1 MRHKMRWWWSLP
13 LVHHRTTFFLT
24 FLMLFPA
31 LMAVFTQENEINMPH
46 QESDRIASLVEFWA
60 KKIGNHIY
68 HLSNAFSQ
76 YADIKT
82 NFENSEAKLQEN
94 DGLQLVKEMAT
105 DVTNMMK
112 FKVEAVKRIMNVAE
126 EASLDKEYK
135 QDEEVEY
142 YNAKRLNKFYPPE
155 HKLKGELR
163 EGFKRLTLTEN
174 SHFDG
179 IAVNENHSSV
189 HVPTNV
195 YDKGGV
201 VRCTKGDVVRCTKG
215 GVVRCTK
222 GDVVRCTK
230 GDVVRC
236 TKGDVACDTVSRELA
251 LMVMRSM
258 LEVGRGG
265 DEDDGDW
272 QRLRCGCWRL
282 AEVELRMLEVGR
294 GGDEDAGEFQTRQW
308 FLHFFQINK
317 RIPHPCHC
325 VISQRSRSFNGSV
338 TFARSTEESRIHANQ
353 QKDPTSLQLSDL
365 SPFETNKWTA
375 ALFQANGWNS
385 RLSITTN
392 RSHTFPESLHIASWT
407 PLGPALIKVQ
417 PDSSYIMTP
426 AIVHLISAPD
436 LINAIR
442 LARWRLDRTSS
453 RIMNWIKHLVA
464 VLRLLYG
471 FLSAPSSSW
480 VMDEKDP
487 DLYDARLRSWYIEAA
502 NSPKDMII
510 LLDVSG
516 SMTGLRREI
525 AKHVVLNILETL
537 NENDFVNVFNFSVE
551 TLELVPCFR
560 DTLVQA
566 NLENLG
572 EFKKALNYGET
583 KDIANFT
590 QALTQAF
597 ELLHRYNK
605 SGQGSQCN
613 QAIMVVTDG
622 APYNFEEIFAKYNWP
637 HLQVRMFTYLIG
649 REETKVRD
657 LNWMACANK
666 GYFVHVTT
674 LAEVREQ
681 VLKYIP
687 VMARP
692 LVMYQSSHP
701 HVWTGVYADIA
712 HKMHGYIL
720 DPKQT
725 EWLWEVR
732 ERNRQMERTNHYRK
746 LKKIVENKGKSLSNP
761 FVLQDKREVEKF
773 LEYGEFGLS
782 NRDIARMGAERARKT
797 RRERLR
803 RAAST
808 VELDHTF
815 RELVEPTSTSLTK
828 GLHRRL
834 KRDVTVLVPKKI
846 HDYDLLKWYKRLLR
860 EQAKLKRWYE
870 DIRLVRARSAGQRQP
885 TLHRNSCFGHIS
897 APMNNITERVLV
909 NESIWALRRREV
921 RTANLLGVAG
931 TDVPIREIE
940 KLVPPYK
947 LGVNGYSFMVNSN
960 GYVLYH
966 PDLRPVHEEANAE
979 VQRRSRDRQEWFQDI
994 LKPNY
999 NSVDFAEV
1007 ELTDHEPGPRSN
1019 HSELLALTGWRDYYS
1034 KLRRD
1039 LIEQR
1044 GGEAV
1049 LDVKIHMDGMKRVVQ
1064 RKQRYFTQKIG
1075 GTPFSL
1081 GIAMPEGY
1089 GKYKVHGQIEL
1100 SRVIQDPRGA
1110 KAMDHFS
1117 TGNWTLH
1124 PDWVYC
1130 EYKYDQNRVD
1140 QSPEDLMKDFLSRAQ
1155 KPHWKWRSTRTRPP
1169 PEPAMNQAQYNT
1181 WKPPAHEDDR
1191 RDNYYCDKDLV
1202 QSLLF
1207 DASVTNVYASSN
1219 RNMED
1224 QLEGKNSVRHYFG
1237 MTTAFVATRSGL
1249 TRWIDLTR
1257 ANPMDDAAQNNHS
1270 GEPHFMKMH
1279 NKAIDEV
1286 WYKRAVDYYEED
1298 NEAYVY
1304 SVPFDA
1310 ATRNPDDV
1318 LVTATRA
1325 IFIEENSYR
1334 KAPAAVVGV
1343 TIKHSK
1349 FVEYFKNETY
1359 KCPSYPSRDSNC
1371 KKAKTCE
1378 SKSLDC
1384 YLLDDNGFI
1393 IASENDDDT
1402 GKFFG
1407 TLEGTIMESLVQSE
1421 VYKRVRIFDYQAVC
1435 LDTRLEPS
1443 IASILATPLQWIRW
1457 MANWM
1462 MGNIFWML
1470 VKTHLY
1476 TLWDPNQAWA
1486 YTHTERDI
1494 QYPDLEEPPQDVF
1507 DYKEPSLEEPR
1518 SVDLPEYLADDGTEE
1533 VLPEVAAPDDI
1544 PRSFD
1549 YDNATEGSGEEDV
1562 LAEYEDVLGEI
1573 YYDIDGMHPD
1583 GKVPPDYD
1591 PPYGE
1596 EDGDFPS
1603 IESRTPQ
1610 LPLMNIQLAYINK
1623 THPRPCDKE
1632 VYLYKLQNHK
1642 LQQEGAYKPVKGKL
1656 SNCHTNGCGRPFS
1669 VQKVISTNLIL
1680 VAVNNLCPCESRK
1693 VDIEPVE
1700 VDYNE
1705 TMHCNRLLL
1714 QHFRKRPSTCY
1725 NYHPD
1730 EHEIKL
1736 CGGAG
1741 ALGLPS
1747 LALLVL
1753 LTLVHIFNNL
1763 SFGS

>member
-195 YDKGGV
+195 YDK
-201 VRCTKGDVVRCTKG
+201 
-215 GVVRCTK
+215 
-222 GDVVRCTK
+222 
-230 GDVVRC
+230 
-236 TKGDVACDTVSRELA
+236 
-251 LMVMRSM
+251 
-258 LEVGRGG
+258 
-265 DEDDGDW
+265 
-272 QRLRCGCWRL
+272 
-282 AEVELRMLEVGR
+282 
-294 GGDEDAGEFQTRQW
+294 
-308 FLHFFQINK
+308 
-317 RIPHPCHC
+317 
-325 VISQRSRSFNGSV
+325 
-338 TFARSTEESRIHANQ
+338 
-353 QKDPTSLQLSDL
+353 
-365 SPFETNKWTA
+365 
-375 ALFQANGWNS
+375 
-385 RLSITTN
+385 
-392 RSHTFPESLHIASWT
+392 
-407 PLGPALIKVQ
+407 
-417 PDSSYIMTP
+417 
-426 AIVHLISAPD
+426 APD
-436 LINAIR
+436 VINAIR
-442 LARWRLDRTSS
+442 WSGRLDRTFKSNYELDPTLSWQYFGSS
-453 RIMNWIKHLVA
+453 T
-464 VLRLLYG
+464 G
-471 FLSAPSSSW
+471 FLRQYPASSW

-597 ELLHRYNK
+597 ELLHRKNSKYNK

-712 HKMHGYIL
+712 EAWNVMQALLIAGR
-720 DPKQT
+720 P
-725 EWLWEVR
+725 
-732 ERNRQMERTNHYRK
+732 
-746 LKKIVENKGKSLSNP
+746 
-761 FVLQDKREVEKF
+761 EKAF
-773 LEYGEFGLS
+773 PG
-782 NRDIARMGAERARKT
+782 RRGA
-797 RRERLR
+797 
-803 RAAST
+803 
-808 VELDHTF
+808 
-815 RELVEPTSTSLTK
+815 P
-828 GLHRRL
+828 G
-834 KRDVTVLVPKKI
+834 
-846 HDYDLLKWYKRLLR
+846 LR
-860 EQAKLKRWYE
+860 EGY
-870 DIRLVRARSAGQRQP
+870 RLMTSVSVPVFDRKKTS
-885 TLHRNSCFGHIS
+885 
-897 APMNNITERVLV
+897 
-909 NESIWALRRREV
+909 V

-1224 QLEGKNSVRHYFG
+1224 QLEGKNPVAIYITLLYSSVRHYFG

>member
-46 QESDRIASLVEFWA
+46 QEVEFWA

-195 YDKGGV
+195 YDK
-201 VRCTKGDVVRCTKG
+201 
-215 GVVRCTK
+215 
-222 GDVVRCTK
+222 
-230 GDVVRC
+230 
-236 TKGDVACDTVSRELA
+236 
-251 LMVMRSM
+251 
-258 LEVGRGG
+258 
-265 DEDDGDW
+265 
-272 QRLRCGCWRL
+272 
-282 AEVELRMLEVGR
+282 
-294 GGDEDAGEFQTRQW
+294 
-308 FLHFFQINK
+308 
-317 RIPHPCHC
+317 
-325 VISQRSRSFNGSV
+325 
-338 TFARSTEESRIHANQ
+338 
-353 QKDPTSLQLSDL
+353 
-365 SPFETNKWTA
+365 
-375 ALFQANGWNS
+375 
-385 RLSITTN
+385 
-392 RSHTFPESLHIASWT
+392 
-407 PLGPALIKVQ
+407 
-417 PDSSYIMTP
+417 
-426 AIVHLISAPD
+426 APD
-436 LINAIR
+436 VINAIR
-442 LARWRLDRTSS
+442 WSGRLDRTFKSNYELDPTLSWQYFGSS
-453 RIMNWIKHLVA
+453 T
-464 VLRLLYG
+464 G
-471 FLSAPSSSW
+471 FLRQYPASSW

-712 HKMHGYIL
+712 G
-720 DPKQT
+720 
-725 EWLWEVR
+725 R
-732 ERNRQMERTNHYRK
+732 R
-746 LKKIVENKGKSLSNP
+746 
-761 FVLQDKREVEKF
+761 
-773 LEYGEFGLS
+773 
-782 NRDIARMGAERARKT
+782 GA
-797 RRERLR
+797 
-803 RAAST
+803 
-808 VELDHTF
+808 
-815 RELVEPTSTSLTK
+815 P
-828 GLHRRL
+828 G
-834 KRDVTVLVPKKI
+834 
-846 HDYDLLKWYKRLLR
+846 LR
-860 EQAKLKRWYE
+860 EGY
-870 DIRLVRARSAGQRQP
+870 RLMTSVSVPVFDRKKTS
-885 TLHRNSCFGHIS
+885 
-897 APMNNITERVLV
+897 
-909 NESIWALRRREV
+909 V

-979 VQRRSRDRQEWFQDI
+979 FQDI

-1169 PEPAMNQAQYNT
+1169 PEPAMNQAQ
-1181 WKPPAHEDDR
+1181 
-1191 RDNYYCDKDLV
+1191 CDKDLV

-1507 DYKEPSLEEPR
+1507 DYKEPSLEEPN
-1518 SVDLPEYLADDGTEE
+1518 
-1533 VLPEVAAPDDI
+1533 
-1544 PRSFD
+1544 
-1549 YDNATEGSGEEDV
+1549 NATEGSGEEDV

-1603 IESRTPQ
+1603 IE
-1610 LPLMNIQLAYINK
+1610 LAYINK

>member
-46 QESDRIASLVEFWA
+46 QEVEFWA

-195 YDKGGV
+195 YDK
-201 VRCTKGDVVRCTKG
+201 
-215 GVVRCTK
+215 
-222 GDVVRCTK
+222 
-230 GDVVRC
+230 
-236 TKGDVACDTVSRELA
+236 
-251 LMVMRSM
+251 
-258 LEVGRGG
+258 
-265 DEDDGDW
+265 
-272 QRLRCGCWRL
+272 
-282 AEVELRMLEVGR
+282 
-294 GGDEDAGEFQTRQW
+294 
-308 FLHFFQINK
+308 
-317 RIPHPCHC
+317 
-325 VISQRSRSFNGSV
+325 
-338 TFARSTEESRIHANQ
+338 
-353 QKDPTSLQLSDL
+353 
-365 SPFETNKWTA
+365 
-375 ALFQANGWNS
+375 
-385 RLSITTN
+385 
-392 RSHTFPESLHIASWT
+392 
-407 PLGPALIKVQ
+407 
-417 PDSSYIMTP
+417 
-426 AIVHLISAPD
+426 APD
-436 LINAIR
+436 VINAIR
-442 LARWRLDRTSS
+442 WSGRLDRTFKSNYELDPTLSWQYFGSS
-453 RIMNWIKHLVA
+453 T
-464 VLRLLYG
+464 G
-471 FLSAPSSSW
+471 FLRQYPASSW

-712 HKMHGYIL
+712 G
-720 DPKQT
+720 
-725 EWLWEVR
+725 R
-732 ERNRQMERTNHYRK
+732 R
-746 LKKIVENKGKSLSNP
+746 
-761 FVLQDKREVEKF
+761 
-773 LEYGEFGLS
+773 
-782 NRDIARMGAERARKT
+782 GA
-797 RRERLR
+797 
-803 RAAST
+803 
-808 VELDHTF
+808 
-815 RELVEPTSTSLTK
+815 P
-828 GLHRRL
+828 G
-834 KRDVTVLVPKKI
+834 
-846 HDYDLLKWYKRLLR
+846 LR
-860 EQAKLKRWYE
+860 EGY
-870 DIRLVRARSAGQRQP
+870 RLMTSVSVPVFDRKKTS
-885 TLHRNSCFGHIS
+885 
-897 APMNNITERVLV
+897 
-909 NESIWALRRREV
+909 V

-979 VQRRSRDRQEWFQDI
+979 FQDI

-1019 HSELLALTGWRDYYS
+1019 HSELLA
-1034 KLRRD
+1034 LRRD

-1169 PEPAMNQAQYNT
+1169 PEPAMNQAQ
-1181 WKPPAHEDDR
+1181 
-1191 RDNYYCDKDLV
+1191 CDKDLV

-1603 IESRTPQ
+1603 IE
-1610 LPLMNIQLAYINK
+1610 LAYINK

>member
-195 YDKGGV
+195 YDK
-201 VRCTKGDVVRCTKG
+201 
-215 GVVRCTK
+215 
-222 GDVVRCTK
+222 
-230 GDVVRC
+230 
-236 TKGDVACDTVSRELA
+236 
-251 LMVMRSM
+251 
-258 LEVGRGG
+258 
-265 DEDDGDW
+265 
-272 QRLRCGCWRL
+272 
-282 AEVELRMLEVGR
+282 
-294 GGDEDAGEFQTRQW
+294 
-308 FLHFFQINK
+308 
-317 RIPHPCHC
+317 
-325 VISQRSRSFNGSV
+325 
-338 TFARSTEESRIHANQ
+338 
-353 QKDPTSLQLSDL
+353 
-365 SPFETNKWTA
+365 
-375 ALFQANGWNS
+375 
-385 RLSITTN
+385 
-392 RSHTFPESLHIASWT
+392 
-407 PLGPALIKVQ
+407 
-417 PDSSYIMTP
+417 
-426 AIVHLISAPD
+426 APD
-436 LINAIR
+436 VINAIR
-442 LARWRLDRTSS
+442 WSGRLDRTFKSNYELDPTLSWQYFGSS
-453 RIMNWIKHLVA
+453 T
-464 VLRLLYG
+464 G
-471 FLSAPSSSW
+471 FLRQYPASSW

-597 ELLHRYNK
+597 ELLHRKNSKYNK

-870 DIRLVRARSAGQRQP
+870 DIRLGRRG
-885 TLHRNSCFGHIS
+885 
-897 APMNNITERVLV
+897 APGLREGYRLMTSVSVPVFDRKKTSNITERVLV

-1019 HSELLALTGWRDYYS
+1019 HSELLA
-1034 KLRRD
+1034 LRRD

-1224 QLEGKNSVRHYFG
+1224 QLEGKNPVAIYITLLYSSVRHYFG

>member
-46 QESDRIASLVEFWA
+46 QEVEFWA

-195 YDKGGV
+195 YDK
-201 VRCTKGDVVRCTKG
+201 
-215 GVVRCTK
+215 
-222 GDVVRCTK
+222 
-230 GDVVRC
+230 
-236 TKGDVACDTVSRELA
+236 
-251 LMVMRSM
+251 
-258 LEVGRGG
+258 
-265 DEDDGDW
+265 
-272 QRLRCGCWRL
+272 
-282 AEVELRMLEVGR
+282 
-294 GGDEDAGEFQTRQW
+294 
-308 FLHFFQINK
+308 
-317 RIPHPCHC
+317 
-325 VISQRSRSFNGSV
+325 
-338 TFARSTEESRIHANQ
+338 
-353 QKDPTSLQLSDL
+353 
-365 SPFETNKWTA
+365 
-375 ALFQANGWNS
+375 
-385 RLSITTN
+385 
-392 RSHTFPESLHIASWT
+392 
-407 PLGPALIKVQ
+407 
-417 PDSSYIMTP
+417 
-426 AIVHLISAPD
+426 APD
-436 LINAIR
+436 VINAIR
-442 LARWRLDRTSS
+442 WSGRLDRTFKSNYELDPTLSWQYFGSS
-453 RIMNWIKHLVA
+453 T
-464 VLRLLYG
+464 G
-471 FLSAPSSSW
+471 FLRQYPASSW

-712 HKMHGYIL
+712 G
-720 DPKQT
+720 
-725 EWLWEVR
+725 R
-732 ERNRQMERTNHYRK
+732 R
-746 LKKIVENKGKSLSNP
+746 
-761 FVLQDKREVEKF
+761 
-773 LEYGEFGLS
+773 
-782 NRDIARMGAERARKT
+782 GA
-797 RRERLR
+797 
-803 RAAST
+803 
-808 VELDHTF
+808 
-815 RELVEPTSTSLTK
+815 P
-828 GLHRRL
+828 G
-834 KRDVTVLVPKKI
+834 
-846 HDYDLLKWYKRLLR
+846 LR
-860 EQAKLKRWYE
+860 EGY
-870 DIRLVRARSAGQRQP
+870 RLMTSVSVPVFDRKKTS
-885 TLHRNSCFGHIS
+885 
-897 APMNNITERVLV
+897 
-909 NESIWALRRREV
+909 V

-979 VQRRSRDRQEWFQDI
+979 FQDI

-1019 HSELLALTGWRDYYS
+1019 HSELLA
-1034 KLRRD
+1034 LRRD

-1169 PEPAMNQAQYNT
+1169 PEPAMNQAQ
-1181 WKPPAHEDDR
+1181 
-1191 RDNYYCDKDLV
+1191 CDKDLV

-1507 DYKEPSLEEPR
+1507 DYKEPSLEEPN
-1518 SVDLPEYLADDGTEE
+1518 
-1533 VLPEVAAPDDI
+1533 
-1544 PRSFD
+1544 
-1549 YDNATEGSGEEDV
+1549 NATEGSGEEDV

-1603 IESRTPQ
+1603 IE
-1610 LPLMNIQLAYINK
+1610 LAYINK

>member
-195 YDKGGV
+195 YDK
-201 VRCTKGDVVRCTKG
+201 
-215 GVVRCTK
+215 
-222 GDVVRCTK
+222 
-230 GDVVRC
+230 
-236 TKGDVACDTVSRELA
+236 
-251 LMVMRSM
+251 
-258 LEVGRGG
+258 
-265 DEDDGDW
+265 
-272 QRLRCGCWRL
+272 
-282 AEVELRMLEVGR
+282 
-294 GGDEDAGEFQTRQW
+294 
-308 FLHFFQINK
+308 
-317 RIPHPCHC
+317 
-325 VISQRSRSFNGSV
+325 
-338 TFARSTEESRIHANQ
+338 
-353 QKDPTSLQLSDL
+353 
-365 SPFETNKWTA
+365 
-375 ALFQANGWNS
+375 
-385 RLSITTN
+385 
-392 RSHTFPESLHIASWT
+392 
-407 PLGPALIKVQ
+407 
-417 PDSSYIMTP
+417 
-426 AIVHLISAPD
+426 APD
-436 LINAIR
+436 VINAIR
-442 LARWRLDRTSS
+442 WSGRLDRTFKSNYELDPTLSWQYFGSS
-453 RIMNWIKHLVA
+453 T
-464 VLRLLYG
+464 G
-471 FLSAPSSSW
+471 FLRQYPASSW

-597 ELLHRYNK
+597 ELLHRKNSKYNK

-712 HKMHGYIL
+712 G
-720 DPKQT
+720 
-725 EWLWEVR
+725 R
-732 ERNRQMERTNHYRK
+732 R
-746 LKKIVENKGKSLSNP
+746 
-761 FVLQDKREVEKF
+761 
-773 LEYGEFGLS
+773 
-782 NRDIARMGAERARKT
+782 GA
-797 RRERLR
+797 
-803 RAAST
+803 
-808 VELDHTF
+808 
-815 RELVEPTSTSLTK
+815 P
-828 GLHRRL
+828 G
-834 KRDVTVLVPKKI
+834 
-846 HDYDLLKWYKRLLR
+846 LR
-860 EQAKLKRWYE
+860 EGY
-870 DIRLVRARSAGQRQP
+870 RLMTSVSVPVFDRKKTS
-885 TLHRNSCFGHIS
+885 
-897 APMNNITERVLV
+897 
-909 NESIWALRRREV
+909 V

-1224 QLEGKNSVRHYFG
+1224 QLEGKNPVAIYITLLYSSVRHYFG

>member
-46 QESDRIASLVEFWA
+46 QEVEFWA

-195 YDKGGV
+195 YDK
-201 VRCTKGDVVRCTKG
+201 
-215 GVVRCTK
+215 
-222 GDVVRCTK
+222 
-230 GDVVRC
+230 
-236 TKGDVACDTVSRELA
+236 
-251 LMVMRSM
+251 
-258 LEVGRGG
+258 
-265 DEDDGDW
+265 
-272 QRLRCGCWRL
+272 
-282 AEVELRMLEVGR
+282 
-294 GGDEDAGEFQTRQW
+294 
-308 FLHFFQINK
+308 
-317 RIPHPCHC
+317 
-325 VISQRSRSFNGSV
+325 
-338 TFARSTEESRIHANQ
+338 
-353 QKDPTSLQLSDL
+353 
-365 SPFETNKWTA
+365 
-375 ALFQANGWNS
+375 
-385 RLSITTN
+385 
-392 RSHTFPESLHIASWT
+392 
-407 PLGPALIKVQ
+407 
-417 PDSSYIMTP
+417 
-426 AIVHLISAPD
+426 APD
-436 LINAIR
+436 VINAIR
-442 LARWRLDRTSS
+442 WSGRLDRTFKSNYELDPTLSWQYFGSS
-453 RIMNWIKHLVA
+453 T
-464 VLRLLYG
+464 G
-471 FLSAPSSSW
+471 FLRQYPASSW

-712 HKMHGYIL
+712 EAWNVMQALLIAGR
-720 DPKQT
+720 P
-725 EWLWEVR
+725 
-732 ERNRQMERTNHYRK
+732 
-746 LKKIVENKGKSLSNP
+746 
-761 FVLQDKREVEKF
+761 EKAF
-773 LEYGEFGLS
+773 PG
-782 NRDIARMGAERARKT
+782 RRGA
-797 RRERLR
+797 
-803 RAAST
+803 
-808 VELDHTF
+808 
-815 RELVEPTSTSLTK
+815 P
-828 GLHRRL
+828 G
-834 KRDVTVLVPKKI
+834 
-846 HDYDLLKWYKRLLR
+846 LR
-860 EQAKLKRWYE
+860 EGY
-870 DIRLVRARSAGQRQP
+870 RLMTSVSVPVFDRKKTS
-885 TLHRNSCFGHIS
+885 
-897 APMNNITERVLV
+897 
-909 NESIWALRRREV
+909 V

-979 VQRRSRDRQEWFQDI
+979 FQDI

-1019 HSELLALTGWRDYYS
+1019 HSELLA
-1034 KLRRD
+1034 LRRD

-1169 PEPAMNQAQYNT
+1169 PEPAMNQAQ
-1181 WKPPAHEDDR
+1181 
-1191 RDNYYCDKDLV
+1191 CDKDLV

-1603 IESRTPQ
+1603 IE
-1610 LPLMNIQLAYINK
+1610 LAYINK

>member
-195 YDKGGV
+195 YDK
-201 VRCTKGDVVRCTKG
+201 
-215 GVVRCTK
+215 
-222 GDVVRCTK
+222 
-230 GDVVRC
+230 
-236 TKGDVACDTVSRELA
+236 
-251 LMVMRSM
+251 
-258 LEVGRGG
+258 
-265 DEDDGDW
+265 
-272 QRLRCGCWRL
+272 
-282 AEVELRMLEVGR
+282 
-294 GGDEDAGEFQTRQW
+294 
-308 FLHFFQINK
+308 
-317 RIPHPCHC
+317 
-325 VISQRSRSFNGSV
+325 
-338 TFARSTEESRIHANQ
+338 
-353 QKDPTSLQLSDL
+353 
-365 SPFETNKWTA
+365 
-375 ALFQANGWNS
+375 
-385 RLSITTN
+385 
-392 RSHTFPESLHIASWT
+392 
-407 PLGPALIKVQ
+407 
-417 PDSSYIMTP
+417 
-426 AIVHLISAPD
+426 APD
-436 LINAIR
+436 VINAIR
-442 LARWRLDRTSS
+442 WSGRLDRTFKSNYELDPTLSWQYFGSS
-453 RIMNWIKHLVA
+453 T
-464 VLRLLYG
+464 G
-471 FLSAPSSSW
+471 FLRQYPASSW

-597 ELLHRYNK
+597 ELLHRKNSKYNK

-712 HKMHGYIL
+712 G
-720 DPKQT
+720 
-725 EWLWEVR
+725 R
-732 ERNRQMERTNHYRK
+732 R
-746 LKKIVENKGKSLSNP
+746 
-761 FVLQDKREVEKF
+761 
-773 LEYGEFGLS
+773 
-782 NRDIARMGAERARKT
+782 GA
-797 RRERLR
+797 
-803 RAAST
+803 
-808 VELDHTF
+808 
-815 RELVEPTSTSLTK
+815 P
-828 GLHRRL
+828 G
-834 KRDVTVLVPKKI
+834 
-846 HDYDLLKWYKRLLR
+846 LR
-860 EQAKLKRWYE
+860 EGY
-870 DIRLVRARSAGQRQP
+870 RLMTSVSVPVFDRKKTS
-885 TLHRNSCFGHIS
+885 
-897 APMNNITERVLV
+897 NITERVLV

-1224 QLEGKNSVRHYFG
+1224 QLEGKNPVAIYITLLYSSVRHYFG

>member
-1 MRHKMRWWWSLP
+1 MRHKVRWGPSLISMQLRTA
-13 LVHHRTTFFLT
+13 LVL
-24 FLMLFPA
+24 
-31 LMAVFTQENEINMPH
+31 AVFAVLPTCLAIYTQENEINMPH
-46 QESDRIASLVEFWA
+46 QEVEFWA

-76 YADIKT
+76 FSDISK
-82 NFENSEAKLQEN
+82 NFETSDAKIQEN

-142 YNAKRLNKFYPPE
+142 FNAKRLNKFYPPD
-155 HKLKGELR
+155 HKLKGEIKKD
-163 EGFKRLTLTEN
+163 FKKLLLTEN
-174 SHFDG
+174 SHFDN
-179 IAVNENHSSV
+179 IAVNENYSTV

-195 YDKGGV
+195 YDK
-201 VRCTKGDVVRCTKG
+201 
-215 GVVRCTK
+215 
-222 GDVVRCTK
+222 
-230 GDVVRC
+230 
-236 TKGDVACDTVSRELA
+236 
-251 LMVMRSM
+251 
-258 LEVGRGG
+258 
-265 DEDDGDW
+265 
-272 QRLRCGCWRL
+272 
-282 AEVELRMLEVGR
+282 
-294 GGDEDAGEFQTRQW
+294 
-308 FLHFFQINK
+308 
-317 RIPHPCHC
+317 
-325 VISQRSRSFNGSV
+325 
-338 TFARSTEESRIHANQ
+338 
-353 QKDPTSLQLSDL
+353 
-365 SPFETNKWTA
+365 
-375 ALFQANGWNS
+375 
-385 RLSITTN
+385 
-392 RSHTFPESLHIASWT
+392 
-407 PLGPALIKVQ
+407 
-417 PDSSYIMTP
+417 
-426 AIVHLISAPD
+426 APD
-436 LINAIR
+436 VINAIR
-442 LARWRLDRTSS
+442 WSGRLDRTFKSNYELDPTLSWQYFGSS
-453 RIMNWIKHLVA
+453 T
-464 VLRLLYG
+464 G
-471 FLSAPSSSW
+471 FLRQYPASEW

-502 NSPKDMII
+502 NSPKDMVI

-537 NENDFVNVFNFSVE
+537 NENDFVNVFNFSVD

-572 EFKKALNYGET
+572 EFKKALNFGDT

-597 ELLHRYNK
+597 ELLQRSNNKYNK

-692 LVMYQSSHP
+692 LVMYQSTHP

-712 HKMHGYIL
+712 

-732 ERNRQMERTNHYRK
+732 ERKRQMERTNNYRK
-746 LKKIVENKGKSLSNP
+746 LKKIVENKSRSLSNP
-761 FVLQDKREVEKF
+761 WVLQDEKEVEKF
-773 LEYGEFGLS
+773 LVYGEFGLS
-782 NRDIARMGAERARKT
+782 NRDIARIKAEKARKT
-797 RRERLR
+797 RGR
-803 RAAST
+803 RGA
-808 VELDHTF
+808 
-815 RELVEPTSTSLTK
+815 P
-828 GLHRRL
+828 G
-834 KRDVTVLVPKKI
+834 
-846 HDYDLLKWYKRLLR
+846 LR
-860 EQAKLKRWYE
+860 EGY
-870 DIRLVRARSAGQRQP
+870 RLMTSVSVPVFDRKKTS
-885 TLHRNSCFGHIS
+885 
-897 APMNNITERVLV
+897 
-909 NESIWALRRREV
+909 V

-947 LGVNGYSFMVNSN
+947 LGVNGYSFMVDRN

-979 VQRRSRDRQEWFQDI
+979 VLRKSQDKHKWFQDI

-999 NSVDFAEV
+999 NSVDFVEV
-1007 ELTDHEPGPRSN
+1007 ELTDIESGPRSN
-1019 HSELLALTGWRDYYS
+1019 HSELLAL
-1034 KLRRD
+1034 RRD

-1044 GGEAV
+1044 NVEAV

-1064 RKQRYFTQKIG
+1064 RKQRYLTQKIG

-1100 SRVIQDPRGA
+1100 SRAIQDPRGN

-1117 TGNWTLH
+1117 SGNWTLH

-1130 EYKYDQNRVD
+1130 EYKYDQNHVN

-1155 KPHWKWRSTRTRPP
+1155 KPHWKWRSIRTRPP
-1169 PEPAMNQAQYNT
+1169 PEPTMNHAQFNT
-1181 WKPPAHEDDR
+1181 WKSSAHDDDR
-1191 RDNYYCDKDLV
+1191 KDNYYCDKDLI

-1207 DASVTNVYASSN
+1207 DASATNVYSSE
-1219 RNMED
+1219 RKVED
-1224 QLEGKNSVRHYFG
+1224 VLEGKNPVATYIMLLYSSVRHNFG
-1237 MTTAFVATRSGL
+1237 ITTAFVATRSGL
-1249 TRWIDLTR
+1249 TRWLDLTKT
-1257 ANPMDDAAQNNHS
+1257 NPEDENGQNNHS
-1270 GEPHFMKMH
+1270 DEPHFMKIH

-1286 WYKRAVDYYEED
+1286 WYKRAIDYYEEEPD
-1298 NEAYVY
+1298 AYVY

-1310 ATRNPDDV
+1310 ATRDPDEV

-1325 IFIEENSYR
+1325 IFIVENSFR

-1343 TIKHSK
+1343 TIKHNK

-1393 IASENDDDT
+1393 IASENEDDT

-1421 VYKRVRIFDYQAVC
+1421 VYKRIRIFDYQAVC
-1435 LDTRLEPS
+1435 LDSQLERS
-1443 IASILATPLQWIRW
+1443 MASILDTPLQLLRW
-1457 MANWM
+1457 TANWM

-1476 TLWDPNQAWA
+1476 TLWNPNEAWA
-1486 YTHTERDI
+1486 YTHTERDV
-1494 QYPDLEEPPQDVF
+1494 QYPSINEPPPQGDF
-1507 DYKEPSLEEPR
+1507 DYKEPNLEDPR
-1518 SVDLPEYLADDGTEE
+1518 TVELHEYLSDEGT
-1533 VLPEVAAPDDI
+1533 VGALPKAAAANDI
-1544 PRSFD
+1544 PHSFD
-1549 YDNATEGSGEEDV
+1549 YENVTEGSGEEDI
-1562 LAEYEDVLGEI
+1562 LAEYSDVLGEI
-1573 YYDIDGMHPD
+1573 YYDIDGMQPED
-1583 GKVPPDYD
+1583 KATEDY
-1591 PPYGE
+1591 E
-1596 EDGDFPS
+1596 QQEDGDFPA
-1603 IESRTPQ
+1603 IG
-1610 LPLMNIQLAYINK
+1610 LAYINK

-1632 VYLYKLQNHK
+1632 VYLYKLQNKK
-1642 LQQEGAYKPVKGKL
+1642 LMQDGAYKPVKGKL

-1669 VQKVISTNLIL
+1669 VQKVVSTNLIL

-1705 TMHCNRLLL
+1705 TMHCARLLL
-1714 QHFRKRPSTCY
+1714 QHFRKRPASCY

-1736 CGGAG
+1736 CGGA
-1741 ALGLPS
+1741 ATLGVPS
-1747 LALLVL
+1747 LALFTL
-1753 LTLVHIFNNL
+1753 LTLTHIFNNMRQR
-1763 SFGS
+1763 S